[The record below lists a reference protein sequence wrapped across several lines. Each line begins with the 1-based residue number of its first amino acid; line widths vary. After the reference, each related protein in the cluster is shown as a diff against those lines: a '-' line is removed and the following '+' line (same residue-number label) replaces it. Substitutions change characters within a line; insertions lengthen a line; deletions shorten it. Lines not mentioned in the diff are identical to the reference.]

1 MDECCDGRRCSRSR
15 SAGHEVRLGAAWRVL
30 RIFCGGGRVADVVV
44 CAVGRGLGVEDA
56 CLCGWGGG
64 GGCCGGGVGVWQLAV
79 GCGFS
84 WGAGCL
90 DRAGSRLGGER

>member
-1 MDECCDGRRCSRSR
+1 MWCGVIGAFAWELIGVGRV
-15 SAGHEVRLGAAWRVL
+15 ALVDVRR
-30 RIFCGGGRVADVVV
+30 GGRVADVVV
-44 CAVGRGLGVEDA
+44 CAFGRGLGVEDA
-56 CLCGWGGG
+56 CLCGQGGRG